1 MGELVFHGKPYDVD
15 EMGFLNDAGQWDEQ
29 FAEGMAPKLEIPGG
43 LTEDHWAVIRYIRQE
58 FEKTGDCPLV
68 FSTCRAN
75 RLALRD
81 LEALFPTGYLRGA
94 CMLAGIT
101 YRNRLVN
108 YYGEP
113 SLGSASRAERARLPT
128 GPSRLVPDPD
138 KIYRVDVFG
147 FLVDPGEWDER
158 FASNKAMEMKV
169 PGGLSARH
177 WEILNHLRGSFD
189 ETGTVPTVL
198 ECCRSKGIE
207 MEELES
213 LFPDGY
219 QRGAVKL
226 AGLCVRPRAPA

>member
-1 MGELVFHGKPYDVD
+1 MGELFFHGKPYDVD
-15 EMGFLNDAGQWDEQ
+15 EMGFLNNAGHWDEQ
-29 FAEGMAPKLEIPGG
+29 FAEGMAPKLGIPGG
-43 LTEDHWAVIRYIRQE
+43 LTEDHWAVIRYVRQE

-75 RLALRD
+75 RLALRE

-94 CMLAGIT
+94 CKLAGIT
-101 YRNRLVN
+101 YRSRLVN

-113 SLGSASRAERARLPT
+113 SVGLAPRFERTGLSA
-128 GPSRLVPDPD
+128 GPSRPVPDRE
-138 KIYRVDVFG
+138 KVYRVDAFG

-158 FASNKAMEMKV
+158 FASNKAQEMKV

-177 WEILNHLRGSFD
+177 WEILTYIRGSFD
-189 ETGTVPTVL
+189 ETGSVPTVL
-198 ECCRSKGIE
+198 ECCRSNGIE
-207 MEELES
+207 LEELEA

-226 AGLCVRPRAPA
+226 AGLCVRPLARE